1 MQTLFAKQF
10 CMGKGDKNFPII
22 HKNVLVSIARL
33 MRACNQLMPTTVV
46 KNGKAM
52 QNLTFG
58 PKSF

>member
-1 MQTLFAKQF
+1 MR
-10 CMGKGDKNFPII
+10 KGNKNFPVI

-33 MRACNQLMPTTVV
+33 MRAYNQLMPTALV

-58 PKSF
+58 PMSF

>member
-1 MQTLFAKQF
+1 
-10 CMGKGDKNFPII
+10 MGKGNKNFPII

-33 MRACNQLMPTTVV
+33 MRACNQLMPTAVV

-58 PKSF
+58 PMSF